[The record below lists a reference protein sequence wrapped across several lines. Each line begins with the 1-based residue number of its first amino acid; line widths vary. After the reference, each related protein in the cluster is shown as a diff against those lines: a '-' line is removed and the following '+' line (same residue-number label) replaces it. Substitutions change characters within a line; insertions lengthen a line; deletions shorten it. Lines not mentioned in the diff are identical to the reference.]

1 MVYNTDVS
9 KSLEDIFSKNS
20 QKGEQEVLQPC
31 SIKGNITYTTSE
43 IQKNA
48 SHTVL
53 RPDDDYAVVNHT
65 KYSKQYYYI
74 FDCWEVTTVGGG
86 KKTIQAGAVLDYATL
101 QPYANADAEVQL

>member
-20 QKGEQEVLQPC
+20 QKGEQEVVQPC

-86 KKTIQAGAVLDYATL
+86 KKTIQAGAVLVYATL
-101 QPYANADAEVQL
+101 QAYANADAEVQL